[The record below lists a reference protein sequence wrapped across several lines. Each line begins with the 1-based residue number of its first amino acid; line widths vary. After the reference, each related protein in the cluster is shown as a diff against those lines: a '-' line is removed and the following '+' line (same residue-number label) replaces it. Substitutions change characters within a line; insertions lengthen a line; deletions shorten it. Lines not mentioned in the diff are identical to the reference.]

1 MALED
6 SVCSLVPYFTVQDG
20 KLDEFRKL
28 GEQMVE
34 RTREETEVVNYGF
47 SFNGQ
52 RAHCREAYTSAA
64 GLLAH
69 LGNVDSLLQEALKIS
84 SLDILEIH
92 GPADQ
97 LAQLQEPLKGL
108 DPTYFTL
115 ESGFRR

>member
-6 SVCSLVPYFTVQDG
+6 SVCSLVPYFTVQEG
-20 KLDEFRKL
+20 KLEEFKQL

-34 RTREETEVVNYGF
+34 RTRSESEVVHYGF

-52 RAHCREAYTSAA
+52 RAHCREAYSSAA

-69 LGNVDSLLQEALKIS
+69 LSNVDSLLQQALKTA
-84 SLDILEIH
+84 SLDTLEIH

-97 LAQLQEPLKGL
+97 LAELQEPLKGL
-108 DPTYFTL
+108 NPTYFTL